1 MSTNFASLGIAVESS
16 QAAKAADDLDK
27 LVDSAEGAQ
36 KAIDDLGK
44 TGEGLANTGKKVSQ
58 AEADVA
64 QSIDK
69 STAARDRQA
78 GASRKATDSAVA
90 EISVISQ
97 LDKAMTGNIS
107 SMESLVQAEGLL
119 ERARKGGLVT
129 IEEQAKYQDQLGK
142 AYDKIEKAEAK
153 ELVQKQKL
161 IEAENRQI
169 EALKRTVNGIDP
181 VTAKLAKLEA
191 QEKAINDLHK
201 TGQIDADRYNEALAK
216 IGKDRAGLTE
226 AAGAFDKLKL
236 GTRQA
241 QENVMQLANAI
252 QAGDL
257 ASGARAIAQLGA
269 GAGESAKSLA
279 GMLIPAGLLV
289 AVIGSLGYAYF
300 DAMKQAREFNA
311 AINGGTNGAGQTID
325 SLKDM
330 ADGAGRVT
338 GNLSGAREAVVSL
351 ASGAATSGTQMRNL
365 AEAAAAVSE
374 VTGQGAGELAKSFA
388 IAGETATEA
397 AGKISSQYGLLT
409 LEQYQVIKGLD
420 DQGDSQRALDV
431 LSEDLNRAALTRL
444 KTYRESLSDVERD
457 WDNIKTAI
465 KGAYAEV
472 RSEIFPDLAKQIEIT
487 QRVLDTRKGGGVAGA
502 ISNGL
507 SSLNTALGLGTGEHD
522 DSTEALEKKL
532 AGLKARQ
539 AASSNLAI
547 ATGENTDANQKAI
560 EAQRA
565 LDAQLDNVNPLAK
578 RQAGLKK
585 LNDQFSALY
594 ENAEKTGQKSPLLD
608 GVSFD
613 GNKFSGG
620 AYDTLLK
627 GLQDKNK
634 DPKAAGTQVD
644 LSSFNNAK
652 NDLAAI
658 TDTYKNY
665 QKELEAAQK
674 AGLLSEADYLLRRQA
689 LIGNQLDQTT
699 AAYEAEI
706 AALEAAKGKKSTS
719 AAQSIQL
726 DQKIADAR
734 AGMVKAQKDADSQ
747 LEVLATNETG
757 RLAKQERAISTY
769 VQALGQQQRALE
781 LAGQRAVLGVGQGD
795 RQNALSGELNSQQD
809 RFAQQSLELANQK
822 SDPSRNMSE
831 EEFKRKSQALAD
843 ANKAATDQIRQN
855 YADVENAQGD
865 WTKGATAAWDNY
877 LDSARNIA
885 GQTKS
890 LFGNAFSSM
899 EDSLVNFAISGK
911 ASFADFTKSILADMA
926 RIATR
931 QASSALLGSL
941 VGAAA
946 SYFGG
951 SAAGGGNGLAAGSAG
966 AASSNLGASAAGY
979 SNTYFPQA
987 NGGAWSGGVQL
998 FADGGAFTNSIV
1010 SKPTAFGMANGK
1022 TGVMGEAGEEAI
1034 MPLTRTSSGKLGVM
1048 AMGGSGSGG
1057 TQINVEV
1064 HIDGDGN
1071 ASSTADAPGYDLFG
1085 KELAT
1090 FVEQKYQELR
1100 SRDMRQG
1107 GVINNAIKG
1116 R

>member
-1 MSTNFASLGIAVESS
+1 MSTTFRSLGIEVDTS
-16 QAAKAADDLDK
+16 QAVNAAGDLDK

-36 KAIDDLGK
+36 KAIIDLGK
-44 TGEGLANTGKKVSQ
+44 ASDGLANTGKQITQ
-58 AEADVA
+58 AESEVA
-64 QSIDK
+64 QGVEK
-69 STAARDRQA
+69 STAAIDRKS
-78 GASRKATDSAVA
+78 GASRKATESAAA
-90 EISVISQ
+90 EITVISQ
-97 LDKAMTGNIS
+97 LDKAMTGNIDS
-107 SMESLVQAEGLL
+107 IESLVRAEGLL

-129 IEEQAKYQDQLGK
+129 IEDQAKYQDQLGK

-153 ELVQKQKL
+153 ELAQKQKL

-191 QEKAINDLHK
+191 QEKALNDLHK
-201 TGQIDADRYNEALAK
+201 SGQIDAERYNEALAK

-257 ASGARAIAQLGA
+257 GSGARAIAQLGA

-311 AINGGTNGAGQTID
+311 AINGGTNGAGQTIA

-388 IAGETATEA
+388 TAGETATEA

-420 DQGDSQRALDV
+420 DQGESQRALDV
-431 LSEDLNRAALTRL
+431 LSEDLNQAALTRL

-457 WDNIKTAI
+457 WDNIKNAI

-487 QRVLDTRKGGGVAGA
+487 QRVLDTRRGGGVAGA

-522 DSTEALEKKL
+522 DSTAALEAKL

-539 AASSNLAI
+539 AASSNLAVT
-547 ATGENTDANQKAI
+547 TGESTDANQKAI

-585 LNDQFSALY
+585 LNDQFRALY

-613 GNKFSGG
+613 GNKFAGG

-634 DPKAAGTQVD
+634 DPKAVGTQVD
-644 LSSFNNAK
+644 LTSFNNAK
-652 NDLAAI
+652 NNLSDI
-658 TDTYKNY
+658 VTDYRNA
-665 QKELEAAQK
+665 QKELEAEQK
-674 AGLLSEADYLLRRQA
+674 RGVVSLSDYAKQRSA
-689 LIGNQLDQTT
+689 LINQEKDDVT
-699 AAYEAEI
+699 AAYKAEI
-706 AALEAAKGKKSTS
+706 DALEAAKAKKGTT

-734 AGMVKAQKDADSQ
+734 QGMVKAQKDADSQ
-747 LEVLATNETG
+747 LTIIATNEKG
-757 RLAKQERAISTY
+757 RLEQLTAASEAYVNQLER
-769 VQALGQQQRALE
+769 QRAALE
-781 LAGQRAVLGVGQGD
+781 AAGSRAANGLGLGD
-795 RQNALSGELNSQQD
+795 RQATLQASLDATTDKFNDERAKLLD
-809 RFAQQSLELANQK
+809 RRKTAPDKYSKDDYERDLASLKDAENKYRDTMVDNYAK
-822 SDPSRNMSE
+822 MSE
-831 EEFKRKSQALAD
+831 
-843 ANKAATDQIRQN
+843 
-855 YADVENAQGD
+855 AQGD
-865 WTKGATAAWDNY
+865 WRKGATSAFENY

-885 GQTKS
+885 GQTKA
-890 LFGNAFSSM
+890 LFGNAFTGM
-899 EDSLVNFAISGK
+899 EDALVNFTITGK
-911 ASFADFTKSILADMA
+911 ASFGDLAKSILADLA
-926 RIATR
+926 RIEIR
-931 QASSALLGSL
+931 KASSTVLSSL
-941 VGAAA
+941 FGVATSAAD

-951 SAAGGGNGLAAGSAG
+951 GSSSGFGASIGTAITANAKGGVYDSPSLSSFSNQVYDKPQMFAFAKG
-966 AASSNLGASAAGY
+966 AAVFAEAG
-979 SNTYFPQA
+979 PEA
-987 NGGAWSGGVQL
+987 IVPLKRA
-998 FADGGAFTNSIV
+998 ADGS
-1010 SKPTAFGMANGK
+1010 
-1022 TGVMGEAGEEAI
+1022 
-1034 MPLTRTSSGKLGVM
+1034 LGVRM
-1048 AMGGSGSGG
+1048 VDSSPSRQSGDSGATPVSVGGI
-1057 TQINVEV
+1057 TQYITVQ
-1064 HIDGDGN
+1064 GN
-1071 ASSTADAPGYDLFG
+1071 ADEATLAKIQDAARRGAEGGYQLILKDLKSNG
-1085 KELAT
+1085 PAL
-1090 FVEQKYQELR
+1090 QL
-1100 SRDMRQG
+1100 
-1107 GVINNAIKG
+1107 IK
-1116 R
+1116 RR

>member
-44 TGEGLANTGKKVSQ
+44 TGEGLANTGKKITQ
-58 AEADVA
+58 AENEVA
-64 QSIDK
+64 QGVDK
-69 STAARDRQA
+69 STAAIDRRS
-78 GASRKATDSAVA
+78 GANRKATESAAA
-90 EISVISQ
+90 EITVISQ
-97 LDKAMTGNIS
+97 LDKAMTGNIDS
-107 SMESLVQAEGLL
+107 IESLVRAEGLL

-129 IEEQAKYQDQLGK
+129 IEDQAKYQDQLGK

-153 ELVQKQKL
+153 ELAQKQKL

-181 VTAKLAKLEA
+181 VTAKLAKLES
-191 QEKAINDLHK
+191 QEKALNDLHK
-201 TGQIDADRYNEALAK
+201 TGQIDAERYQDALAK
-216 IGKDRAGLTE
+216 IGKDRAGLTATE
-226 AAGAFDKLKL
+226 TAFDKLKL

-241 QENVMQLANAI
+241 QENVMQLANAL
-252 QAGDL
+252 QSGDL
-257 ASGARAIAQLGA
+257 GSGARAIAQLGA

-311 AINGGTNGAGQTID
+311 AINGGTNGAGQTIA

-388 IAGETATEA
+388 TAGQTATEA

-431 LSEDLNRAALTRL
+431 LSEDLNQTALARL

-457 WDNIKTAI
+457 WDKIKTAI

-507 SSLNTALGLGTGEHD
+507 SSLNTALGLGAGEHD

-532 AGLKARQ
+532 AALKARQ

-560 EAQRA
+560 EAQKA
-565 LDAQLDNVNPLAK
+565 LDAQLDNINPLNK
-578 RQAGLKK
+578 RKAAQDK
-585 LNDQFSALY
+585 LNQQFRTLY

-608 GVSFD
+608 GVNYD
-613 GNKFSGG
+613 GGKFSGG

-627 GLQDKNK
+627 GIQDKNK
-634 DPKAAGTQVD
+634 DPKVAGTQVD
-644 LSSFNNAK
+644 LTSFNNAK
-652 NDLAAI
+652 NNLSDI
-658 TDTYKNY
+658 VTDYRNA
-665 QKELEAAQK
+665 QKELEAQQK
-674 AGLLSEADYLLRRQA
+674 AGVVSLSDYAKQRST
-689 LIGNQLDQTT
+689 LINQEKDDVT
-699 AAYEAEI
+699 AAYQAEI
-706 AALEAAKGKKSTS
+706 DALEAAKAKKGTT

-734 AGMVKAQKDADSQ
+734 QGMVKAQKDADSQ
-747 LEVLATNETG
+747 LT
-757 RLAKQERAISTY
+757 
-769 VQALGQQQRALE
+769 
-781 LAGQRAVLGVGQGD
+781 
-795 RQNALSGELNSQQD
+795 
-809 RFAQQSLELANQK
+809 
-822 SDPSRNMSE
+822 
-831 EEFKRKSQALAD
+831 
-843 ANKAATDQIRQN
+843 
-855 YADVENAQGD
+855 
-865 WTKGATAAWDNY
+865 
-877 LDSARNIA
+877 
-885 GQTKS
+885 
-890 LFGNAFSSM
+890 
-899 EDSLVNFAISGK
+899 
-911 ASFADFTKSILADMA
+911 
-926 RIATR
+926 
-931 QASSALLGSL
+931 
-941 VGAAA
+941 
-946 SYFGG
+946 
-951 SAAGGGNGLAAGSAG
+951 
-966 AASSNLGASAAGY
+966 
-979 SNTYFPQA
+979 
-987 NGGAWSGGVQL
+987 
-998 FADGGAFTNSIV
+998 
-1010 SKPTAFGMANGK
+1010 
-1022 TGVMGEAGEEAI
+1022 
-1034 MPLTRTSSGKLGVM
+1034 
-1048 AMGGSGSGG
+1048 
-1057 TQINVEV
+1057 
-1064 HIDGDGN
+1064 
-1071 ASSTADAPGYDLFG
+1071 
-1085 KELAT
+1085 
-1090 FVEQKYQELR
+1090 
-1100 SRDMRQG
+1100 
-1107 GVINNAIKG
+1107 VI
-1116 R
+1116 

>member
-153 ELVQKQKL
+153 ELAQKQKL

-191 QEKAINDLHK
+191 QEKALNDLHK

-257 ASGARAIAQLGA
+257 GSGARAIAQLGA

-311 AINGGTNGAGQTID
+311 AINGGTNGAGQTIA

-374 VTGQGAGELAKSFA
+374 VTGKGAGELAKSFA
-388 IAGETATEA
+388 TAGDTATEA
-397 AGKISSQYGLLT
+397 ASKISSQYGLIT

-431 LSEDLNRAALTRL
+431 LSEDLNQAALTRL

-532 AGLKARQ
+532 AGLKSRLS
-539 AASSNLAI
+539 ASTAHTA
-547 ATGENTDANQKAI
+547 ATGEATDANQKAI

-585 LNDQFSALY
+585 LNDQFRALY

-613 GNKFSGG
+613 GAKFSGG

-627 GLQDKNK
+627 GLETKNK
-634 DPKAAGTQVD
+634 DPKAAGAQVD
-644 LSSFNNAK
+644 LTGFNNAK

-665 QKELEAAQK
+665 QKELDAAQK

-706 AALEAAKGKKSTS
+706 AALEAAKGKKTTS

-747 LEVLATNETG
+747 LTVIATNEKG
-757 RLAKQERAISTY
+757 RLEQLTAASEAYVNQLERQRAALEAAGSRAANGLGLGDREAGLQASLDATTDKFNDERAKLLDRRKTAPDKYSQEDY
-769 VQALGQQQRALE
+769 MRD
-781 LAGQRAVLGVGQGD
+781 LASL
-795 RQNALSGELNSQQD
+795 QD
-809 RFAQQSLELANQK
+809 AEGKYR
-822 SDPSRNMSE
+822 D
-831 EEFKRKSQALAD
+831 
-843 ANKAATDQIRQN
+843 TV
-855 YADVENAQGD
+855 VENYDKISEAQGD
-865 WTKGATAAWDNY
+865 WRKGASSAFQNY
-877 LDSARNIA
+877 LESANDVA
-885 GQTKS
+885 GQTKG
-890 LFGNAFSSM
+890 LFTNAFSSM
-899 EDSLVNFAISGK
+899 EDAIVNFALTGK
-911 ASFADFTKSILADMA
+911 LSFADFTKSIIADMA
-926 RIATR
+926 RIAAR
-931 QASSALLGSL
+931 QAASGLLSSIAGTALGAWLGGGGGGGAGAGSFGSSIGSALVEGRASGGPVDPNTLYEVNEKGPELFSQGGRSYLMTGAEGGSVTPL
-941 VGAAA
+941 MTGGASIAAA
-946 SYFGG
+946 SGG
-951 SAAGGGNGLAAGSAG
+951 GGPGGGNTYNFPVSVSVQTAG
-966 AASSNLGASAAGY
+966 
-979 SNTYFPQA
+979 
-987 NGGAWSGGVQL
+987 
-998 FADGGAFTNSIV
+998 DGGNATQEDTTQLGKGIQQAA
-1010 SKPTAFGMANGK
+1010 KTEAETAIAKGLQ
-1022 TGVMGEAGEEAI
+1022 
-1034 MPLTRTSSGKLGVM
+1034 P
-1048 AMGGSGSGG
+1048 GGSIWRL
-1057 TQINVEV
+1057 IN
-1064 HIDGDGN
+1064 
-1071 ASSTADAPGYDLFG
+1071 
-1085 KELAT
+1085 
-1090 FVEQKYQELR
+1090 
-1100 SRDMRQG
+1100 
-1107 GVINNAIKG
+1107 G